1 MVLAEIIVLVIAILI
16 ALLLFKLFGSF
27 VRLAINA
34 IIGLLILY
42 IAKFL
47 GLQVAISIW
56 TILICALGGVFGAV
70 IVIIL
75 SYFRIAFVG

>member
-1 MVLAEIIVLVIAILI
+1 
-16 ALLLFKLFGSF
+16 LFGSF
-27 VRLAINA
+27 IRLAINA
-34 IIGLLILY
+34 IIGLVILF

-47 GLQVAISIW
+47 GLHIAISIW

-75 SYFRIAFVG
+75 SYFQIAFVG